1 MKLKKIRNVQCLEI
15 GNFLETLLLID
26 GVDPIFE
33 DDNITD
39 MEIDEFI
46 HQVNSGSGNQKELLV
61 YII

>member
-15 GNFLETLLLID
+15 GNFLETLLLIN
-26 GVDPIFE
+26 GVDLIFE

-39 MEIDEFI
+39 MEIDEFF

-61 YII
+61 